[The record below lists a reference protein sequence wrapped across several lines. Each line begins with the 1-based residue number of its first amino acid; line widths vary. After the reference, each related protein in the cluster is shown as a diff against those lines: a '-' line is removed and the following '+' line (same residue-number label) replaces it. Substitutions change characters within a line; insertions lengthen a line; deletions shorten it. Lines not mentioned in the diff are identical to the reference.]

1 MMEPKWLGWA
11 RRLQAV
17 AQTGLTYALNQYD
30 VDRYEAVREV
40 AAEMMAQGSEGD
52 SEPIR
57 KMFAGQA
64 GYATPKVDLRAVVFR
79 EEKILLVRERED
91 GGWSL
96 PGGWADVEESPAD
109 GTVREVREESGYE
122 TRAVKL
128 LAVYDRNRH
137 GHPPIPFH
145 AYKLFF
151 LCELLGGTAA
161 HSNETDGV
169 DWFDEEGL
177 PPLSMSRVTAAQ
189 IHRFFEHLRNPQ
201 WPTDF
206 D

>member
-1 MMEPKWLGWA
+1 MMEPKWLDWA

-30 VDRYEAVREV
+30 VDRYEAVREI
-40 AAEMMAQGSEGD
+40 AAEMMAQGSDGD
-52 SEPIR
+52 IAPIR
-57 KMFAGQA
+57 ALFAGEA
-64 GYATPKVDLRAVVFR
+64 GYATPKTDLRGVVFR
-79 EEKILLVRERED
+79 EEKILLVQERED
-91 GGWSL
+91 GRWSL
-96 PGGWADVEESPAD
+96 PGGWADVQESPAD

-128 LAVYDRNRH
+128 LAAYDRNRH

-145 AYKLFF
+145 AYRLFF
-151 LCELLGGTAA
+151 LCELIGGVAA
-161 HSNETDGV
+161 GSYETDAV
-169 DWFDEEGL
+169 DWFPEDGL
-177 PPLSMSRVTAAQ
+177 PPLSTSRVTAAL
-189 IHRFFEHLRNPQ
+189 IHRFFEHRRNPQ

>member
-1 MMEPKWLGWA
+1 MEHKWLDWA

-30 VDRYEAVREV
+30 VDRYEAVREL
-40 AAEMMAQGSEGD
+40 AAEMVAQGSDGD
-52 SEPIR
+52 IAKIR
-57 KMFAGQA
+57 ALFAREA

-79 EEKILLVRERED
+79 EEKILLVKERED

-96 PGGWADVEESPAD
+96 PGGWADVGESPAE

-145 AYKLFF
+145 AFKLFF
-151 LCELLGGTAA
+151 LCELMGGSPVRSHEIDA
-161 HSNETDGV
+161 V
-169 DWFDEEGL
+169 DWFAEDSL
-177 PPLSMSRVTAAQ
+177 PPLSLSRVTPAQ
-189 IHRFFEHLRNPQ
+189 IHRFFDHRRNPQ
-201 WPTDF
+201 WPADF

>member
-1 MMEPKWLGWA
+1 MEPKWLDWA

-30 VDRYEAVREV
+30 VDRYAAVREL
-40 AAEMMAQGSEGD
+40 AAEMMAEGSDGD
-52 SEPIR
+52 IAAIR
-57 KMFAGQA
+57 KLFAGEA
-64 GYATPKVDLRAVVFR
+64 GYATPKVDLRGVVFR

-96 PGGWADVEESPAD
+96 PGGWADVGESPAD

-151 LCELLGGTAA
+151 LCELLGGAPTRS
-161 HSNETDGV
+161 HEIDDV
-169 DWFDEEGL
+169 DWFAEGGL
-177 PPLSMSRVTAAQ
+177 PPLSTSRVTAAQ
-189 IHRFFEHLRNPQ
+189 IHGFFEHWRNPQ
-201 WPTDF
+201 WPTEF

>member
-1 MMEPKWLGWA
+1 MTEPKWLDWA

-30 VDRYEAVREV
+30 VDRYEAVREL
-40 AAEMMAQGSEGD
+40 AAEMVAQGSDGD
-52 SEPIR
+52 IAKIR
-57 KMFAGQA
+57 ALFAREA

-79 EEKILLVRERED
+79 EEKILLVKERED

-96 PGGWADVEESPAD
+96 PGGWADVGESPAE

-145 AYKLFF
+145 AFKLFF
-151 LCELLGGTAA
+151 LCELMGGSPVRSHEIDA
-161 HSNETDGV
+161 V
-169 DWFDEEGL
+169 DWFAEDSL
-177 PPLSMSRVTAAQ
+177 PPLSLSRVTPAQ
-189 IHRFFEHLRNPQ
+189 IHRFFDHRRNPQ
-201 WPTDF
+201 WPADF